1 MASTA
6 NDKAIKGE
14 KNKKTTDDAIPG
26 KEKAMDRRESSL
38 PPKQSDPDESGP
50 KSNQDEPKAEKQ
62 RRAEND
68 KDKGD
73 QKPKKKNKERKSK
86 N

>member
-1 MASTA
+1 MSSSA

-14 KNKKTTDDAIPG
+14 KNKKTTDDKISG

-38 PPKQSDPDESGP
+38 PPKQSDPDESDP

-62 RRAEND
+62 RRQEND
-68 KDKGD
+68 NKDKGD
-73 QKPKKKNKERKSK
+73 EKPKKKTGEK
-86 N
+86 